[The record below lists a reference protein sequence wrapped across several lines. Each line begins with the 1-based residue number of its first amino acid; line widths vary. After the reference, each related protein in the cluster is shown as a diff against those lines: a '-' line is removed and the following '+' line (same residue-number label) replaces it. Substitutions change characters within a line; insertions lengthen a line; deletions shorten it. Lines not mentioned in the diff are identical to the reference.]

1 MKKVFF
7 LGLMLSVLSCK
18 AQQKEHFLN
27 NTTPPKMATL
37 DNKSFDEIQV
47 NGVANFILS
56 NGNSVK
62 QFTAGDTYVEDIK
75 LKDTPFKTQNIY
87 AKYSG
92 AIQSSI
98 EIFYDFPIGIQ
109 KFYDGNGSVTK
120 EIDFDKPYQFSI
132 DDLALKIKNEFNI
145 DIMKDNKY
153 VDVSRTLLPHDSEP
167 PEYEVSFPVDPNV
180 DLLYGDK
187 RVLVIDGNT
196 GVIIS
201 NTIRRYTK

>member
-1 MKKVFF
+1 MKTI
-7 LGLMLSVLSCK
+7 LSFILLTSIMSCSAQNK
-18 AQQKEHFLN
+18 AIPIPLK
-27 NTTPPKMATL
+27 KMETL

-87 AKYSG
+87 AKSNG

-98 EIFYDFPIGIQ
+98 EIFYDFPIKIQ
-109 KFYDGNGSVTK
+109 KFYDGNGSVIK
-120 EIDFDKPYQFSI
+120 EINFDNPYQFST

-145 DIMKDNKY
+145 DIIKNNKY
-153 VDVSRTLLPHDSEP
+153 VDVSRILLPDDSEP
-167 PEYEVSFPVDPNV
+167 PQYQVSFPIDPNANTP
-180 DLLYGDK
+180 YGDK

-196 GVIIS
+196 GVITS
-201 NTIRRYTK
+201 NTIRIYTK